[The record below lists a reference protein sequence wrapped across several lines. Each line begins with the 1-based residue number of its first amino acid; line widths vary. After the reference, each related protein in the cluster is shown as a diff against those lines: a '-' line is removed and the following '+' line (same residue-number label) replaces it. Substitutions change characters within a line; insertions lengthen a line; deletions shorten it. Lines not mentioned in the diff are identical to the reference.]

1 MLECYKFH
9 SAPAKHDYS
18 KLRKAITDNFGKQS
32 RFAAA
37 MGLSERS
44 VSLKLNDIRCWTQNE
59 MRRFCDLLNIPY
71 TEIPNYFFAFDVLN

>member
-1 MLECYKFH
+1 MTEQLKIDV
-9 SAPAKHDYS
+9 SGKHDYT
-18 KLRKAITDNFGKQS
+18 KLRKAVLNKFGKQS

-59 MRRFCDLLNIPY
+59 MRKFCDIMMIPY
-71 TEIPNYFFAFDVLN
+71 TEIPDYFFVFDVQY